1 MNNIIEQM
9 LSQYE
14 IKNTNDEI
22 NALKEIIQE
31 IVLSGLSRGGFFDE
45 AAFYGGT
52 ALRIFYKLDRF
63 SEDLDFALLK
73 PNKEF
78 DLSKYFSFIEKELK
92 SYGLN
97 LEISTKQKRDDSNIT
112 SAFLK
117 GDTLEHILKFF
128 PNEETHEYDHLLKD
142 IKIKFEIDI
151 NPPEGATYE
160 TQYKLLPSPHQVKL
174 YDKESLFAGKIHA
187 ILCRGWK
194 TRTKGRDL
202 YDYIFFI
209 ANNSSVNIELIK
221 NKLIESKYIDS
232 KEKFN
237 IDILKELLI
246 KKFKEIDY
254 SDAKND
260 VIPFISNI
268 DSLRMWN
275 SEFFI
280 SITDKLKSV
289 NE

>member
-1 MNNIIEQM
+1 MKLNNVIEQM
-9 LSQYE
+9 LEFYD

-31 IVLSGLSRGGFFDE
+31 LVLSGLSRGGFFDE

-63 SEDLDFALLK
+63 SEDLDFVLIN

-78 DLSKYFSFIEKELK
+78 NLSKYFSFIEKEVK

-97 LEISTKQKRDDSNIT
+97 LEIETKEKSVSSNIT

-128 PNEETHEYDHLLKD
+128 PNEESHRYDHILKD

-151 NPPEGATYE
+151 NPPLGATYE
-160 TQYKLLPSPHQVKL
+160 MKYKLLPSPHQIRL

-187 ILCRGWK
+187 ILCRNWK
-194 TRTKGRDL
+194 TRVKGRDL
-202 YDYIFFI
+202 YDYVFFL
-209 ANNSSVNIELIK
+209 ANNTPVNIDLIR
-221 NKLIESKYIDS
+221 NKLIDSDYIKSND
-232 KEKFN
+232 EFN
-237 IDILKELLI
+237 LQILKELLI
-246 KKFKEIDY
+246 KKFNEINYSEAKE
-254 SDAKND
+254 D
-260 VIPFISNI
+260 VIPFIKDV
-268 DSLRMWN
+268 DSINLW
-275 SEFFI
+275 SSDFFVE
-280 SITDKLKSV
+280 ITD
-289 NE
+289 NIY